1 MQMDAGGPIRHVVMW
16 DVAGKTHAEKAEV
29 AARIKAEFE
38 SLRGAIPGMLDLEI
52 GIDVS
57 KISYACDVV
66 LIADFETAEALG
78 AYAVHEAHLAVRD
91 RLEGLRVA
99 RHQVDYPQPQA
110 EGT

>member
-1 MQMDAGGPIRHVVMW
+1 MQTNAGGPIRHVVMW
-16 DVAGKTHAEKAEV
+16 DVKGETHAEKAEV
-29 AARIKAEFE
+29 ANRIKAEFE
-38 SLRGAIPGMLDLEI
+38 SLKGAIPGMLELEI
-52 GIDVS
+52 GIDIS

-99 RHQVDYPQPQA
+99 RHQVDYPPSPG
-110 EGT
+110 ERT